1 MRFAS
6 LLALFPFL
14 AGAGQFSGTL
24 TDLSG
29 APLAGVTVTAASGA
43 FSSTSDALGSW
54 NSTVSNGIAQRH
66 SASAPQLRA
75 LELQDGRIR
84 LAWQGK
90 DISGRGEAKGTAWAG
105 APACARN
112 MATTDTL
119 VVRWRNRRLVR
130 LPVSQDSSGIALAI
144 DTAWADDHG
153 LPWNP
158 AIRYGSVSDS
168 AGRTYRTVT
177 IGSRTWMAENLATRG
192 PDTATSLCNGR
203 ATCDTFGYLYTWAG
217 AMGFPKAYDR
227 SEAGVNARTVQGAC
241 PTGWHVPSLAQWHEL
256 ISSGMD
262 SSQAGAKLKAVK
274 GWEKNSRWSRD
285 GNGTDAFGFRALP
298 GSYSNGIGGLWWS
311 ATEDDAWYAR
321 NRGIAAGQTDVSG
334 WGTFKTYAFSLRC
347 VKN

>member
-29 APLAGVTVTAASGA
+29 APLAGATVTAASGA
-43 FSSTSDALGSW
+43 FSSTSDAQGSW
-54 NSTVSNGIAQRH
+54 NSAVSNGIALRH
-66 SASAPQLRA
+66 SASAPQVRA

-84 LAWQGK
+84 LAWRGK
-90 DISGRGEAKGTAWAG
+90 DISGRGEAKRATWAG
-105 APACARN
+105 ASACARSV
-112 MATTDTL
+112 ATADTL
-119 VVRWRNRRLVR
+119 VVRWRDKRLFR
-130 LPVSQDSSGIALAI
+130 LPVSQDSAGIALAV

-153 LPWNP
+153 RPWNP
-158 AIRYGSVSDS
+158 AIRYASVTDS

-177 IGSRTWMAENLATRG
+177 IGSLTWMAENLATRG
-192 PDTATSLCNGR
+192 ADTTTSICYGQ
-203 ATCDTFGYLYTWAG
+203 ATCDTFGAVYTWAG
-217 AMGFPKAYDR
+217 AMGLRKDYDR
-227 SEAGVNARTVQGAC
+227 SEAGVNAYAMRGVC
-241 PTGWHVPSLAQWHEL
+241 PTGWHVPSLAQWHDL

-262 SSQAGAKLKAVK
+262 SGQAGAKLKAVK
-274 GWEKNSRWSRD
+274 GWEKNSLWSRD
-285 GNGTDAFGFRALP
+285 GNGTDEFGFRALP

-321 NRGIAAGQTDVSG
+321 NRGISADQTAVSG